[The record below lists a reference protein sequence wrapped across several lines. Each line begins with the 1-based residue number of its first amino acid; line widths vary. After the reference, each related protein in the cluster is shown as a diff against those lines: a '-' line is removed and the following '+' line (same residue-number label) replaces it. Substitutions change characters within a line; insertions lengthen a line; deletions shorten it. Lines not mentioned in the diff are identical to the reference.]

1 MAPYCT
7 PCGRQFSQIQKTGSV
22 VGFMFRCPGC
32 NQKQQLATGSFM
44 EGAHVVVPLRKLVV
58 INYFW
63 ATDMSVG
70 KTIVQC
76 YMYLRDICSWKLLR
90 TPIQLGGTDKVVQI
104 DESVMVKAKYHRRHQ
119 VREKQRWVFSMY
131 DPELKSISSA
141 GYSNYAAAALAS
153 HRWCVIGCAA
163 VCPCVHYM
171 YGCVQYRSHVDA
183 ARVPES
189 NRKPSVPT
197 SYAYV
202 QVTLPCK
209 IK

>member
-1 MAPYCT
+1 
-7 PCGRQFSQIQKTGSV
+7 
-22 VGFMFRCPGC
+22 
-32 NQKQQLATGSFM
+32 
-44 EGAHVVVPLRKLVV
+44 
-58 INYFW
+58 
-63 ATDMSVG
+63 MSVG

-153 HRWCVIGCAA
+153 HR
-163 VCPCVHYM
+163 
-171 YGCVQYRSHVDA
+171 
-183 ARVPES
+183 
-189 NRKPSVPT
+189 
-197 SYAYV
+197 
-202 QVTLPCK
+202 
-209 IK
+209 